1 MKRIAFLVVALWAS
15 SACADPV
22 KILKSHIG
30 PSFANEVAS
39 YGQQLSEW
47 KEHMAHVAAD
57 KAANV
62 PKDKAYAPY
71 PAPVAPAEVMSAVD
85 ENGHPNYQI
94 VDDGPTPDQVLSAKK
109 QALFDRVSIIEDQ
122 AIQKIIP
129 HGKLGILNYRSQQ
142 IEAKDTAAIH
152 AAEADANLKASAF
165 LSTRHQ
171 LETVQQGISARL
183 LSQGTVSRLINGPSQ
198 PTADEA
204 SQVSDL
210 QAQAD
215 QKKALADAARDALAN
230 PEAVKKAARNSDD
243 QAFVEDRTAKLAKID
258 AIHHWAAQENSD
270 IDDLTAANVDAYQV
284 SSPPE

>member
-1 MKRIAFLVVALWAS
+1 MKKIAFFVVALWTS
-15 SACADPV
+15 SVCADPV
-22 KILKSHIG
+22 KIFKSHIG
-30 PSFANEVAS
+30 PSFVNEVAS

-47 KEHMAHVAAD
+47 KAHMAHVAAD

-71 PAPVAPAEVMSAVD
+71 PAPVASTEVMSAVD

-109 QALFDRVSIIEDQ
+109 QELFDRVLIIENE
-122 AIQKIIP
+122 AIQKIFP
-129 HGKLGILNYRSQQ
+129 RGKLGIMNYRSQQ
-142 IEAKDTAAIH
+142 IEAKDAAAIH
-152 AAEADANLKASAF
+152 AAETETNLKFSNF

-171 LETVQQGISARL
+171 LETVQQGIAARL
-183 LSQGTVSRLINGPSQ
+183 SSQGIVSKLINGPSQ
-198 PTADEA
+198 PTSDETA
-204 SQVSDL
+204 QISDL

-230 PEAVKKAARNSDD
+230 PETVKKAARNSDD
-243 QAFVEDRTAKLAKID
+243 QAFVEDRAARFTKID

-270 IDDLTAANVDAYQV
+270 IDDLTSANVDAYQV